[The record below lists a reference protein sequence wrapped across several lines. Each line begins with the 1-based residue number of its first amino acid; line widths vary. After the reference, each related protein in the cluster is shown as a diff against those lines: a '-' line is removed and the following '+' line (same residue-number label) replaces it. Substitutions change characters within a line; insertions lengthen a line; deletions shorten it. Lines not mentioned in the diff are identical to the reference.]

1 MEQPLNSQVLTFS
14 YSPLIFLSAFRDLS
28 KFADMSGNY
37 KKEIRYS
44 LYIKQMKSSKIIPLV
59 LSVYK
64 ATGYIDLMQ
73 RSTPV
78 VSTSHSTFD
87 GTMQVLCSY
96 CMHRNSCHSS
106 IRVPS

>member
-1 MEQPLNSQVLTFS
+1 
-14 YSPLIFLSAFRDLS
+14 
-28 KFADMSGNY
+28 MSGNY
-37 KKEIRYS
+37 KKEIRYN

-78 VSTSHSTFD
+78 VSTSHSTFVWYYA
-87 GTMQVLCSY
+87 GTLQLLHAQELLSQ
-96 CMHRNSCHSS
+96 
-106 IRVPS
+106 